1 MSNRAS
7 SIFFLIFT
15 VVLTVAVFAGIVLT
29 SPANTSP
36 ISGIVNEFTIDHDS
50 KVACETAKA
59 DHNLIKELTD
69 RIVGALETIWSH
81 DADSDKLEVEKET
94 STLIPVAAPVETE
107 KSVEAEVVKEEVPV
121 KEEAQPVV
129 TPVIPVVVPV
139 EEVKPAVSIAKVEE
153 KKISDEERTAA
164 IVDAVKLE
172 LSAIIASEYA
182 NMKDSLVET
191 IAPVVA
197 DNVYEKVEKDMAAK
211 AEPTVEA
218 YLNKETVA
226 PIIQSIIDDN
236 RELFIM
242 DTVDL
247 VIEQLGL
254 EKVKNTNQVI
264 SAPSINSVRTIT
276 NEAEYEQRRSGER
289 TQAIDGTANVLFDE

>member
-50 KVACETAKA
+50 KMASETAKA

-69 RIVGALETIWSH
+69 RIVGALETIWSY

-121 KEEAQPVV
+121 KEVQPVV